1 MDADASFAVLN
12 AEDRPPFFQ
21 TLADAILQV
30 RSINRIDAIQQARNH
45 QFVLDTRL
53 TRQQAETLKI
63 ILDNNGIPTHVVSM
77 DCLIQLGPAKWLSNA
92 DCLDDAFVI
101 QPVSAQP
108 LLLAWDDIAMIAYGR
123 VIGKTVQRETR
134 DATVPETIRQIA
146 MQQFIYPG
154 VPTSSPAYRPLKHE
168 DREITETHDC
178 LDIFIGYIRDP
189 SFAAHFR
196 VFSNR
201 FYYDYL
207 GPRRQTSSTVNFRLF
222 LNDIISRAGKL
233 VATERTRRFVAGEI
247 AGPAFKWFD
256 KFDEYNQWSAALA
269 RM

>member
-1 MDADASFAVLN
+1 MDTDTSYAVIN

-30 RSINRIDAIQQARNH
+30 RSINRIDAIQQARNRH
-45 QFVLDTRL
+45 YVFDTCL
-53 TRQQAETLKI
+53 SRQQAETLKI
-63 ILDNNGIPTHVVSM
+63 ILENNGILSKVVPM
-77 DCLIQLGPAKWLSNA
+77 QCLIELGKARWLSNA

-108 LLLAWDDIAMIAYGR
+108 MHLTWDDIAMISYGK
-123 VIGKTVQRETR
+123 VIGKTIQRVSR
-134 DATVPETIRQIA
+134 DATLPDVIHDVA
-146 MQQFIYPG
+146 MQGFIWPAM
-154 VPTSSPAYRPLKHE
+154 PTGYTHYQPIKHE
-168 DREITETHDC
+168 ERETTETHDC
-178 LDIFIGYIRDP
+178 LDIFLGYIRDA

-196 VFSNR
+196 VFSSR

-207 GPRRQTSSTVNFRLF
+207 GPRLQTSSTVNFRLF
-222 LNDIISRAGKL
+222 LGDILSRARNVL
-233 VATERTRRFVAGEI
+233 ATERTRRFMAGEI
-247 AGPAFKWFD
+247 TGPAFRGFD